1 MEMADYIERTPE
13 LILAVNAGA
22 RAIENTKKY
31 HGAFYLRDIFA
42 DEKIAYVAA
51 AKLLRSVEDIPA
63 ADVAPVVHG
72 RWLKPHWALGR
83 QRVCSVCHNT
93 VRMPSFDSG
102 EYAEY
107 PGCPWCLAKM
117 DGDDADRGGG

>member
-1 MEMADYIERTPE
+1 MADYIEREAFKSKYLCCGYLPE
-13 LILAVNAGA
+13 MSEEEFN
-22 RAIENTKKY
+22 N
-31 HGAFYLRDIFA
+31 F
-42 DEKIAYVAA
+42 
-51 AKLLRSVEDIPA
+51 PA

-72 RWLKPHWALGR
+72 RWLKPHWPLGR

-93 VRMPSFDSG
+93 VQMPSFDSG

-117 DGDDADRGGG
+117 DGDDK

>member
-1 MEMADYIERTPE
+1 MADYIEREAFKSKYLCCGYLPE
-13 LILAVNAGA
+13 MSEEEFN
-22 RAIENTKKY
+22 N
-31 HGAFYLRDIFA
+31 F
-42 DEKIAYVAA
+42 
-51 AKLLRSVEDIPA
+51 PA

-93 VRMPSFDSG
+93 VRMPSVDSG
-102 EYAEY
+102 EYTEY

-117 DGDDADRGGG
+117 DGDDK

>member
-1 MEMADYIERTPE
+1 MAKYIVQESAVK
-13 LILAVNAGA
+13 LA
-22 RAIENTKKY
+22 EKY
-31 HGAFYLRDIFA
+31 GLANGSVLGRHTGLA
-42 DEKIAYVAA
+42 DCIASEIASLPV
-51 AKLLRSVEDIPA
+51 

-117 DGDDADRGGG
+117 DGGAE